1 MLRAL
6 KILVF
11 TGVLGCVNLAYGQ
24 QTHRIDTLYPVHSLD
39 YALAVY
45 PDSTQS
51 LSLKLLLD
59 NPPKAYLKGDQ
70 LPRYLEVGTVYWG
83 RLSLEAKQ
91 PLTGWALHLEDYM
104 IGPPAWAKSNGKLDV
119 YAYAGDSL
127 LFHQKTGLSYPRAER
142 AFQESLAYNR
152 VSLADLPVN
161 TPVTL
166 LIRVE
171 GNAMGYP
178 PYFNMTARSSKQ
190 AFYHEFNQVQHSFN
204 VFLFGVTFIIFLYH
218 LLQFFYLRERIYLW
232 FSTWLFFCTLTQ
244 GMTSGMVLNTTSN
257 AYYILWLV
265 IATSILYSYWF
276 FGRAF
281 VNSKEK
287 FPRLDKLMLGLAL
300 FVLLEILI
308 TGLYTLLFKPQVYY
322 TAVGPHY
329 IFLNIYTVAG
339 LILSFVLLSK
349 KDRFARYF
357 GVGSLVG
364 SLMMLIGTLW
374 SLKLITPPF
383 RIDPF
388 AASIFLQIIIF
399 SFGIAYRRQTLAK
412 KAEAERLETQRAQI
426 EIQRVRDL
434 DELKTRF
441 FTNISHEFRTPLT
454 LIQGIFSQAK
464 PKKNSTSDAERI
476 ELPLKSYEVVAR
488 NTRRLESLIDE
499 LLELAKLE
507 SGTVKLTLHQ
517 GDVVQFVRALVF
529 SYESLAER
537 KNISLSV
544 TGMTETPIES
554 YYDPGKLEKI
564 VVNILSNAFKYSPE
578 GGSVS
583 VAINHANDRLSL
595 VVADTGKGIPEA
607 EIPHIF
613 DRFYRTEGSEAKG
626 SGIGL
631 ALCKELVAVHG
642 GEIHVSSTLGKGT
655 SFTLQLPTSLANL
668 PKNAY
673 LQTSL
678 DPYAPA
684 SPEFTADGDEIAEAS
699 VSKDLQ
705 KPHILVVEDNAD
717 LRNFIKGILQDHYEI
732 STAVDGE
739 QGEELALKELP
750 DLVLS
755 DVMMPKKSGLE
766 LCHNLKN
773 NTKTSHI
780 PVILLT
786 AKADHSHKMDGLQRG
801 ADSYLTKPF
810 QEEELLIRIKNLL
823 TAKEKLWQRFKNS
836 GSMLVD
842 DLELNSLDDAF
853 LQQVF
858 KSIEAEMHEE
868 DFSVEKLAQR
878 VGFSR
883 TQLHR
888 KLKALIDKSPSQLL
902 NEIRLNKAHQLLT
915 HKTGSVS
922 EIAYAVGFSNMSY
935 FTKRFKEK
943 FGETPST
950 LLESDEKT
958 N

>member
-1 MLRAL
+1 MNQKLR
-6 KILVF
+6 ILVWVV
-11 TGVLGCVNLAYGQ
+11 VLGCLSIAKAQ
-24 QTHRIDTLYPVHSLD
+24 QTHVIDTLYPVHSLD

-51 LSLKLLLD
+51 LSPEILLD
-59 NPPKAYLKGDQ
+59 NPPAAYLKGDA
-70 LPRYLEVGTVYWG
+70 LPRYLEVGTTYWG
-83 RLSLEAKQ
+83 KLKLETKQ
-91 PLTGWALHLEDYM
+91 PLSDWALHFEDYM
-104 IGPPAWAKSNGKLDV
+104 IGPPAWAKSNGKVDV
-119 YAYAGDSL
+119 YAYAGDRL
-127 LFHQKTGLSYPRAER
+127 IFHQKTGLSYPKAER
-142 AFQESLAYNR
+142 SFQESLAYNR
-152 VSLADLPVN
+152 VSLAELPVN

-166 LIRVE
+166 LIQVQ

-178 PYFNMTARSSKQ
+178 PYFNLTARHPQQ
-190 AFYHEFNQVQHSFN
+190 AYYHEFNQPQHTFN

-232 FSTWLFFCTLTQ
+232 FSLWLFFCNLTQ
-244 GMTSGMVLNTTSN
+244 GMTSGLILNTTSN
-257 AYYILWLV
+257 GLYMLWLV
-265 IATSILYSYWF
+265 IATSIFYSYWF

-281 VNSKEK
+281 VNAKEK
-287 FPRLDKLMLGLAL
+287 FPKLDKMMLGLAL
-300 FVLLEILI
+300 FVILEILG
-308 TGLYTLLFKPQVYY
+308 TAGYTLLFQPQVSY

-329 IFLNIYTVAG
+329 IFLNLYTLAG
-339 LILSFVLLSK
+339 LILSFILLSK
-349 KDRFARYF
+349 KDLFARYF

-364 SLMMLIGTLW
+364 SIMMLIGTLW
-374 SLKLITPPF
+374 SLRIINPPF

-412 KAEAERLETQRAQI
+412 KAEQEHLETQRAQI

-464 PKKNSTSDAERI
+464 PQQGNNPDDSVA
-476 ELPLKSYEVVAR
+476 LPRKSYEVVAR

-507 SGTVKLTLHQ
+507 SGTVKLALHP
-517 GDVVQFVRALVF
+517 GDVVQFVRTLAF
-529 SYESLAER
+529 SFESLASR
-537 KNISLSV
+537 KNISLEV
-544 TGMTETPIES
+544 LGAETGKGIA
-554 YYDPGKLEKI
+554 YYDPLKLEKI
-564 VVNILSNAFKYSPE
+564 IVNLLSNAFKYSPE

-583 VAINHANDRLSL
+583 VSITNEHNSL
-595 VVADTGKGIPEA
+595 QFEVTDTGKGIPEA
-607 EIPHIF
+607 ELPHIF

-631 ALCKELVAVHG
+631 ALCKELVAVHNG
-642 GEIHVSSTLGKGT
+642 SIEVSSQPGTGT
-655 SFTLQLPTSLANL
+655 SFRLQIPTQLEAL
-668 PKNAY
+668 PKDSY
-673 LQTSL
+673 IHQSVPSSTSPTPDL
-678 DPYAPA
+678 LEAEEELPNPSA
-684 SPEFTADGDEIAEAS
+684 SKKS
-699 VSKDLQ
+699 Q
-705 KPHILVVEDNAD
+705 KPHILVVEDNLD
-717 LRNFIKGILQDHYEI
+717 LRNFIKSILNTNYVVT
-732 STAVDGE
+732 TASDGK
-739 QGEELALKELP
+739 QGEELAIDLIP

-755 DVMMPKKSGLE
+755 DVMMLHKSGLE
-766 LCHNLKN
+766 LCHSLKN
-773 NTKTSHI
+773 NPKTSHI

-786 AKADHSHKMDGLQRG
+786 AKADHSHKMDGLQQG

-810 QEEELLIRIKNLL
+810 QEEELLIRISNLL
-823 TAKEKLWQRFKNS
+823 TAKEKLWQRFKAS
-836 GSMLVD
+836 GKMLVD

-858 KSIEAEMHEE
+858 KTIEAEMHEE
-868 DFSVEKLAQR
+868 SFSVEKLAQQ

-888 KLKALIDKSPSQLL
+888 KLKALLDKSPSQLL
-902 NEIRLNKAHQLLT
+902 NEIRLNKAHQLLL

-922 EIAYAVGFSNMSY
+922 EIAYSVGYSNMSY

-943 FGETPST
+943 FGDTPST
-950 LLESDEKT
+950 LLEKE
-958 N
+958 